1 VKDPVKDPALKD
13 PALNDPAPNDP
24 AVCVT
29 DLRDA
34 ARRRLAA
41 QVWDYVEGGS
51 GSETTVEANRVA
63 FDDVHM
69 WPRVLTGV
77 SEPDLA
83 ACLLGTRSSMPVAVA
98 PMALQRIVH
107 PDGEMATARAAKA
120 AGVPFTVST
129 MSSDTIEDVAGT
141 GASTWLQLYWLRDRA
156 EVVRLVRR
164 AEDAGCE
171 ALMLTVDVPVMARR
185 PRDIRNQFT
194 VPEGVEPVNL
204 AGRSGLRAAQPGES
218 GLARHT
224 TATFDPGLGWRDVEW
239 LRSITSL
246 PLALK
251 GILHPDDAR
260 RALRIGVDAVIV
272 SNHGGRQ
279 LDGAVPSL
287 TALPAVVAAVAG
299 QCPVLFDSGVRSG
312 TDILKALALG
322 AAGVLVGRPVLWGL
336 ASYGEDGVRQV
347 LSLLRDELATAMI
360 LAGCADVASANQLRT
375 TAGSEVR

>member
-1 VKDPVKDPALKD
+1 V
-13 PALNDPAPNDP
+13 NDPTANDPTANDP
-24 AVCVT
+24 AVSVT

-34 ARRRLAA
+34 ARQRLAA

-51 GSETTVEANRVA
+51 GSETTVGANRAA
-63 FDDVHM
+63 FDEVHL

-83 ACLLGTRSSMPVAVA
+83 TRLLRTHSSMPVAVA

-107 PDGEMATARAAKA
+107 PDGEIGAARAAKA

-141 GASTWLQLYWLRDRA
+141 GALTWFQLYWLRDRD

-171 ALMLTVDVPVMARR
+171 ALMLTVDVPVLARR
-185 PRDIRNQFT
+185 PRDIRNRFS

-204 AGRSGLRAAQPGES
+204 AGRAGLRAPEPGQS

-224 TATFDPGLGWRDVEW
+224 AATFEPSLGWRDVEW
-239 LRSITSL
+239 LHSVISL

-260 RALRIGVDAVIV
+260 RALSTGADALIV

-299 QCPVLFDSGVRSG
+299 QCPVLLDSGVRSG

-336 ASYGEDGVRQV
+336 ASHGQDGVRQV
-347 LSLLRDELATAMI
+347 LSLLRDELTTDMT
-360 LAGCADVASANQLRT
+360 LAGCADVASVNQLRT
-375 TAGSEVR
+375 TVGKC